1 MYRYFLGA
9 LIMFLVMFVA
19 FGFWAGAWAKETW
32 ENSIMICDDSMENMV
47 EFYYDEG
54 LVPIMAGT
62 GKALHQGGKTGE
74 DVITFVMQDPDGKV
88 ALIRYYGNPKRAC
101 LLGVGSNVTY
111 DAEKMS
117 KMLGTYA
124 G

>member
-1 MYRYFLGA
+1 MNILKWLFAAIATG
-9 LIMFLVMFVA
+9 LVLMAISTSDLFA
-19 FGFWAGAWAKETW
+19 NETW
-32 ENSIMICDDSMENMV
+32 EKSVMICDSDMEDMV
-47 EFYYDEG
+47 EFYIEEG

-62 GKALHQGGKTGE
+62 GKALYEGGTTGE
-74 DVITFVMQDPDGKV
+74 DVITFVMQDPDGKF

-111 DAEKMS
+111 DAEAMS

>member
-1 MYRYFLGA
+1 MNIVKWLFAAIATG
-9 LIMFLVMFVA
+9 LVLMTISTSDLFA
-19 FGFWAGAWAKETW
+19 NETW
-32 ENSIMICDDSMENMV
+32 EKSLMICDSNLEDMV
-47 EFYYDEG
+47 EFYIEEG

-62 GKALHQGGKTGE
+62 GKALYEGGTTGE
-74 DVITFVMQDPDGKV
+74 DVITFVMQDPDGKF
-88 ALIRYYGNPKRAC
+88 ALIRYYGKPKRAC

-111 DAEKMS
+111 DAEAMS